1 MIRTKR
7 TGALQLALSSGV
19 FTVKRQYF
27 GLLIPCLLMIAL
39 LPGCAT
45 THQISSGGT
54 NQCMNV
60 VNHGYPVAGT
70 PVHVKQCDP
79 WQNQQW
85 AFDKGHIVGVGGFCL
100 DVQGSA
106 AAEGA
111 PILYVPCDGRPSQ
124 NWSVSNG
131 AITGIGGMCV
141 DVQGHVPYDQAPLV
155 LATCNG
161 GPTQQWAVH

>member
-1 MIRTKR
+1 MMN
-7 TGALQLALSSGV
+7 SS
-19 FTVKRQYF
+19 TT
-27 GLLIPCLLMIAL
+27 GLLILYIVMVVPLFS
-39 LPGCAT
+39 CAT
-45 THQISSGGT
+45 THQISSGTT

-60 VNHGYPVAGT
+60 VNHGYPVPGT

-85 AFDKGHIVGVGGFCL
+85 AFNKGTIVGVGGFCL

-111 PILYVPCDGRPSQ
+111 PILYVPCNGGPSQ

-131 AITGIGGMCV
+131 TIVGIGGKCV
-141 DVQGHVPYDQAPLV
+141 DVQGGVPYDQAPLI
-155 LATCNG
+155 LSTCNG
-161 GPTQQWAVH
+161 DPTQQWAVH